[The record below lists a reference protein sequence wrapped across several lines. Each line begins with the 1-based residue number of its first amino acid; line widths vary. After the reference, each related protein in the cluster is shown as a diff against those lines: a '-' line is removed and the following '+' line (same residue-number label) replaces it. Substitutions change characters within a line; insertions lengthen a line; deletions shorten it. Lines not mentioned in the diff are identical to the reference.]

1 MWIGKLLTS
10 HLSVVERPF
19 DTKERTRR
27 NRVEVGMIAGK
38 DSSPFSQFL
47 SLNKIIIPNSNIL
60 ISCKNYRILLIFFYT
75 SGDARDTIIHLMLN
89 YLKKIN
95 YIKQLLKILYISN
108 EILLH
113 HVIPYMGAMCV
124 REMDLIGS
132 INNKYFISFN

>member
-1 MWIGKLLTS
+1 MCLIFLWIGKLLTS

-60 ISCKNYRILLIFFYT
+60 ISCKNYRILLKFFYT
-75 SGDARDTIIHLMLN
+75 SGDARDTIIRLMLN
-89 YLKKIN
+89 YLKI
-95 YIKQLLKILYISN
+95 IK
-108 EILLH
+108 LH
-113 HVIPYMGAMCV
+113 QTTIKNIIY
-124 REMDLIGS
+124 
-132 INNKYFISFN
+132 K